1 MLANLGWLAV
11 LSATGSERT
20 CKGWQSKAWNSA
32 GHPFRFLLS
41 HLWPVP
47 ILIDGRRLLRRY
59 TRSDIFIPRQVPPVV
74 PRCHQAA
81 PGARA
86 QHLTARDVHLGL
98 EHHGT
103 WSSLA
108 GDVFY
113 CEEDKLFQQ
122 CDGTLNCEKSRL
134 YVQEEECFVTS
145 FSQAIKTI
153 VVD

>member
-1 MLANLGWLAV
+1 MLAKLGRLVV

-59 TRSDIFIPRQVPPVV
+59 TRSDIFIPLQVPPVV
-74 PRCHQAA
+74 PPGGTRSTCSASYGTRC
-81 PGARA
+81 PPWS
-86 QHLTARDVHLGL
+86 

>member
-1 MLANLGWLAV
+1 MTGADTDRW
-11 LSATGSERT
+11 SAAP
-20 CKGWQSKAWNSA
+20 SKIHKIRHFYSPA
-32 GHPFRFLLS
+32 GATS
-41 HLWPVP
+41 
-47 ILIDGRRLLRRY
+47 GA
-59 TRSDIFIPRQVPPVV
+59 TMPPVV

>member
-1 MLANLGWLAV
+1 MMPPG
-11 LSATGSERT
+11 G
-20 CKGWQSKAWNSA
+20 
-32 GHPFRFLLS
+32 
-41 HLWPVP
+41 
-47 ILIDGRRLLRRY
+47 
-59 TRSDIFIPRQVPPVV
+59 TRSTCSASYGSGCPPWS
-74 PRCHQAA
+74 
-81 PGARA
+81 
-86 QHLTARDVHLGL
+86 

>member
-1 MLANLGWLAV
+1 MVGGFFGD
-11 LSATGSERT
+11 TQDPT
-20 CKGWQSKAWNSA
+20 
-32 GHPFRFLLS
+32 FLFPDRC
-41 HLWPVP
+41 HQW
-47 ILIDGRRLLRRY
+47 
-59 TRSDIFIPRQVPPVV
+59 
-74 PRCHQAA
+74 CHQAA